1 MKPIGAVV
9 IILDRDNK
17 VLILKRPKWVQWGS
31 SQWAFPGGKLEE
43 GENPEEAAIRETREE
58 TSLKINNLQRF
69 TATDDV
75 PVISYWTRSYQGEIK
90 IDHEH
95 DEWTWVDRD
104 GIEKY
109 NLAPQVLEMY
119 DWVLNHGK

>member
-1 MKPIGAVV
+1 MRPIGAVV
-9 IILDRDNK
+9 IILDTDNK

-69 TATDDV
+69 TTTADV

-90 IDHEH
+90 IDYEH
-95 DEWTWVDRD
+95 DEWAWVDRNS
-104 GIEKY
+104 IEKY